1 MKINKHLLYLLSEA
15 KVRRFQFNPN
25 DQGML
30 GFGKTLSYIPDI
42 DGCNKGVL
50 KLHGFV
56 AFANEMNLDFK
67 SIDEKADECLKYEH
81 GESELSK
88 NKEFANKF
96 DNFSYIVDLMQF
108 SKLFFFIAGSGAWLS
123 FLSLGLIYFSWWFLI
138 IPPLI
143 WITSTQFHR
152 NYSLNWSA
160 CYAILA
166 RQDEAFMKYCKENGL
181 IQDMPEDFSKI
192 SVISDAFG
200 TGNMKVSLDGKWD
213 DDFLRQIKSDLDK
226 QESVMQK
233 IYGDLLMKSVKKKYN
248 VED

>member
-1 MKINKHLLYLLSEA
+1 MKINKYLLYLTSEA

-30 GFGKTLSYIPDI
+30 GFGKILSSIPTL
-42 DGCNKGVL
+42 DGCKKGVL

-67 SIDEKADECLKYEH
+67 SINEKADECLKYEN

-88 NKEFANKF
+88 NKEFAYKF
-96 DNFSYIVDLMQF
+96 DSFLHIVDLMEF
-108 SKLFFFIAGSGAWLS
+108 SNFGFFMAGSGAWLS
-123 FLSLGLIYFSWWFLI
+123 LLSLGLIYFSWWFLI
-138 IPPLI
+138 APLVI
-143 WITSTQFHR
+143 WVIATAFSRAYH
-152 NYSLNWSA
+152 LNWSA

-166 RQDEAFMKYCKENGL
+166 RQDETFMEYCKQIGL
-181 IQDMPEDFSKI
+181 IQDMPEDFSKF
-192 SVISDAFG
+192 SVISDSFG

-213 DDFLRQIKSDLDK
+213 ENYLRQVKSDLDK

-233 IYGDLLMKSVKKKYN
+233 IYSDLLMKKVTIKLGRES
-248 VED
+248 